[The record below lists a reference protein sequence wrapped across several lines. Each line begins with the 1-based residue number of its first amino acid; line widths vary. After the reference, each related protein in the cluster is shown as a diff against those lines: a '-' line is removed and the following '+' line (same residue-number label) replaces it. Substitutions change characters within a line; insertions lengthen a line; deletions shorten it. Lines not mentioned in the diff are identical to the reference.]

1 MFEGPGIFV
10 LVILAVV
17 VFYLLRAIR
26 MVPQGYNYTVERF
39 GRYVRT
45 LGPGLGLIVPFID
58 RIGAKMNMM
67 ERVIQVPSQEVITKD
82 SAMVTVDGVAFYQ
95 VMDAPKATYE
105 VVELENAIINMV
117 MTNIRTVM
125 GSMELDSLLSQRDDI
140 NHKLLGV
147 VDQATNPWGVKM
159 TRIEIKD
166 INPPRDLVD
175 SMGRQMKAEREKRA
189 SILEAEGLRQAAIL
203 RAEGEKQSVVLQ
215 AEGRREAAY
224 RDAEARER
232 AAEAEAKA
240 TELVSNAIANG
251 NVQAINY
258 FVANNY
264 VKALEAIAQSPN
276 QKILMMPLEASAV
289 IGSLAGL
296 AEITSEAFGGG
307 STETPKRKGTSPV
320 PGVTQKS

>member
-82 SAMVTVDGVAFYQ
+82 NAMVTVDGVAFYQ

-105 VVELENAIINMV
+105 VVNLENAIINMV

-203 RAEGEKQSVVLQ
+203 KAEGEKQSVVLQ
-215 AEGRREAAY
+215 AEGRREAAFK
-224 RDAEARER
+224 DAEARER
-232 AAEAEAKA
+232 SAEAEAKA

-264 VKALEAIAQSPN
+264 VKALEALAQSPN
-276 QKILMMPLEASAV
+276 QKILMMPLDATSILGS
-289 IGSLAGL
+289 IGGI
-296 AEITSEAFGGG
+296 AEIAREAFGNA
-307 STETPKRKGTSPV
+307 STEMPKRKGGSPV
-320 PGVTQKS
+320 PGVTQKP

>member
-82 SAMVTVDGVAFYQ
+82 NAMVTVDGVAFYQ

-105 VVELENAIINMV
+105 VVNLENAIINMV

-140 NHKLLGV
+140 NHKLLV
-147 VDQATNPWGVKM
+147 
-159 TRIEIKD
+159 R
-166 INPPRDLVD
+166 PP
-175 SMGRQMKAEREKRA
+175 A
-189 SILEAEGLRQAAIL
+189 
-203 RAEGEKQSVVLQ
+203 
-215 AEGRREAAY
+215 
-224 RDAEARER
+224 
-232 AAEAEAKA
+232 
-240 TELVSNAIANG
+240 
-251 NVQAINY
+251 
-258 FVANNY
+258 
-264 VKALEAIAQSPN
+264 
-276 QKILMMPLEASAV
+276 
-289 IGSLAGL
+289 
-296 AEITSEAFGGG
+296 
-307 STETPKRKGTSPV
+307 
-320 PGVTQKS
+320 PGA